1 MPRSFA
7 LGGHF
12 DSFIDAQVLGG
23 RYNNASE
30 VIRDALRLLEDR
42 EQARERERLELG
54 HLAGA
59 GRAGGFSDAAGAAL
73 LERLERKYRGM
84 VAEGG

>member
-7 LGGHF
+7 LGARF
-12 DSFIDAQVLGG
+12 ESFIDAQVLGG

-42 EQARERERLELG
+42 EQARERERLELRQ
-54 HLAGA
+54 LAEA
-59 GRAGGFSDAAGAAL
+59 GRASGLSDDEGAAFL
-73 LERLERKYRGM
+73 DRLERKYRGM
-84 VAEGG
+84 PATGV